1 MKYLSILRVQNLC
14 LFLQKAYLSARSSND
29 ILKIKGHKIAVALLS
44 IVVII
49 FVSSV
54 SYSLATASPSAG
66 DFRIL
71 ARNSSVGNQ
80 SLDDHSINW
89 WKILLETPLPTNPA
103 NDPDGRYCHTGM
115 IGTTFYPFGNFGG
128 QGPIRSC
135 TIPAGTTIFGAAL
148 AFECSFDEYP
158 QLSTVDELRSCTK
171 QGADAISSYS
181 VEINGR
187 SISPSDIFRIMSG
200 PFEFTWGSPNIYGL
214 NLPAGKV
221 GTAIQDGYFYAI
233 EPLSP
238 GEYRI
243 RITGSVLADP
253 ATGNPGFAFDQTYLV
268 TVENPSNM
276 DSGSQNSS
284 SMSSS
289 ISSPPPP
296 S

>member
-14 LFLQKAYLSARSSND
+14 LFLQKAYLCARSFNG
-29 ILKIKGHKIAVALLS
+29 ILNIKGHKIAVALLS
-44 IVVII
+44 IVIII
-49 FVSSV
+49 FVSSAV
-54 SYSLATASPSAG
+54 YNVAIASPTGG
-66 DFRIL
+66 DFEIS

-80 SLDDHSINW
+80 SLDDHSITW

-115 IGTTFYPFGNFGG
+115 IGTTLYLFGNFGG

-135 TIPAGTTIFGAAL
+135 SVPAGTTIFGAAL

-187 SISPSDIFRIMSG
+187 PVSRSDIFRIMSG

-214 NLPAGKV
+214 NLPAGKI
-221 GTAIQDGYFYAI
+221 GTAIQDGYFFAM

-238 GEYRI
+238 GEFRI

-253 ATGNPGFAFDQTYLV
+253 ATGNPGFALDQTYLV
-268 TVENPSNM
+268 NVENPSNM
-276 DSGSQNSS
+276 VSSGSQNSS
-284 SMSSS
+284 MSSS
-289 ISSPPPP
+289 SPP
-296 S
+296 SS

>member
-1 MKYLSILRVQNLC
+1 VGI
-14 LFLQKAYLSARSSND
+14 
-29 ILKIKGHKIAVALLS
+29 ALLS
-44 IVVII
+44 LAMII
-49 FVSSV
+49 FVSWV
-54 SYSLATASPSAG
+54 SHNVAAASPSDG
-66 DFRIL
+66 DFKVW
-71 ARNSSVGNQ
+71 ARDASVGNQ
-80 SLDDHSINW
+80 TLDDHSIIW
-89 WKILLETPLPTNPA
+89 WKILLETPLPSNPA

-115 IGTTFYPFGNFGG
+115 IGTTLYLYGNFGG
-128 QGPIRSC
+128 EGPIRSC
-135 TIPAGTTIFGAAL
+135 TIPAGTNIFGAAL

-187 SISPSDIFRIMSG
+187 PVNRSDIFRITTG

-221 GTAIQDGYFYAI
+221 GTSIQDGYFFAMQ
-233 EPLSP
+233 PLSP

-253 ATGNPGFAFDQTYLV
+253 ASGNPGFALDQTYLV

-276 DSGSQNSS
+276 VSGSQNISTPFSNSS
-284 SMSSS
+284 SPSS
-289 ISSPPPP
+289 
-296 S
+296 